1 MFGQITKFVWKV
13 ESRRRF
19 KLSSI
24 GERVKEIRKALK
36 LSQQKF
42 GAKLKV
48 SKSHISNI
56 ELGGDYPSDMLI
68 KLFCIEFGINEE
80 WLKYGTGEKYICVTA
95 DKEETINID
104 NYVKQIYD
112 NHKKYLRIIALLAPG
127 EEKTDRIQLE
137 EETDLIN
144 IIGYLQY
151 RFSQANDD
159 KEKLRIVIKFE
170 NAFNDY
176 LEVIEKLN
184 VDYAQYQKKI
194 VNHIKEFVD
203 HNEFFGPKKA
213 IEAEEKVEQKID

>member
-1 MFGQITKFVWKV
+1 V